1 MIRINLR
8 DFNESSFPIFPCY
21 CSLVVSWLL
30 PSCIYC
36 STIGGVCSKMT
47 RTITLSIILY
57 WTILLEIIPESTS
70 NKTTLWNKSQRREG
84 CFRQNVTV
92 FFGGRRFREEI
103 STLFMILKKYIWSFL
118 RWSLE
123 CGVGCFKMNGSFGN
137 ISMTTGHWGNLFRC
151 AAISISHLKN
161 SLTKKNPISRLK
173 I

>member
-84 CFRQNVTV
+84 CFRQNVTG
-92 FFGGRRFREEI
+92 FFWRPE
-103 STLFMILKKYIWSFL
+103 
-118 RWSLE
+118 
-123 CGVGCFKMNGSFGN
+123 VP
-137 ISMTTGHWGNLFRC
+137 WGNLYSIYDIKKIHLIFAQMITWMWCWVVQDEWKFR
-151 AAISISHLKN
+151 
-161 SLTKKNPISRLK
+161 
-173 I
+173 